1 MNKMDKK
8 LSIEMYEV
16 KKGVK
21 HGPTYTRI
29 RARGLSLG
37 LRPREIEAETEIEG
51 DRASGPKFETETE
64 IEGNSGEAAGVMW
77 MNSVLTYGGF

>member
-1 MNKMDKK
+1 MDKMDKK

-51 DRASGPKFETETE
+51 D
-64 IEGNSGEAAGVMW
+64 SGEAAGVMW